1 MTKIWKF
8 RFVSK
13 CTFSNF
19 SVQQVIV
26 FDGDFSSER
35 IQKKT
40 VLNSFVSNQ
49 FGIGDLAVFIG
60 VIIGGFYLSKKF

>member
-1 MTKIWKF
+1 M
-8 RFVSK
+8 
-13 CTFSNF
+13 
-19 SVQQVIV
+19 IV

-49 FGIGDLAVFIG
+49 FGIGDFTVLIRVF
-60 VIIGGFYLSKKF
+60 IGGFYLKISRKKDLKL